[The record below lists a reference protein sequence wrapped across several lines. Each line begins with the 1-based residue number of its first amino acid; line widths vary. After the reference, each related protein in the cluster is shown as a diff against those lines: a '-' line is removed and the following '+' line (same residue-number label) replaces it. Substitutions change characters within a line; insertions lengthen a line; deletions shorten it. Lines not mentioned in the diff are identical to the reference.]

1 MTLSSKTHTE
11 NVIKRNNRRIFVVST
26 GRHDISQAEEYG
38 EIIPLTEGTIS
49 LNMSDLAISLSDKLR
64 DFTQEDYIL
73 LSGNLAA
80 NFIVGMILGF
90 KDLQFVK
97 VLIYN
102 SKKLRYFEK
111 TIRREDVW

>member
-1 MTLSSKTHTE
+1 MSLLSKTTTE
-11 NVIKRNNRRIFVVST
+11 SASQNSRRIFVVST

-38 EIIPLTEGTIS
+38 TVIALTEGTIS
-49 LNMSDLAISLSDKLR
+49 LNMSDLAISLSDKLK

-80 NFIVGMILGF
+80 NFVAGMILGL
-90 KDLQFVK
+90 KDFQFLK

-111 TIRREDVW
+111 TIRREDIW

>member
-1 MTLSSKTHTE
+1 MNSSSKIHTGNDKQE
-11 NVIKRNNRRIFVVST
+11 NRKIFVVST

-38 EIIPLTEGTIS
+38 EVIPLTEGTIS
-49 LNMSDLAISLSDKLR
+49 LNMSGLATNLSEKLQN
-64 DFTQEDYIL
+64 FNQEDYIL

-80 NFIVGMILGF
+80 NFVVGMIMGI
-90 KDLQFVK
+90 KGYQFVK

-102 SKKLRYFEK
+102 SKKLKYFEK

>member
-1 MTLSSKTHTE
+1 MSSSLRTITE
-11 NVIKRNNRRIFVVST
+11 KGNQNNRRIFVVST

-38 EIIPLTEGTIS
+38 QVIPLTEGTIS
-49 LNMSDLAISLSDKLR
+49 LNMSDLAVNLSDKLR
-64 DFTQEDYIL
+64 DFNQEDYIL

-80 NFIVGMILGF
+80 NFIAGMIMGL
-90 KDLQFVK
+90 KDFQFLK

-111 TIRREDVW
+111 TIRREDIW